1 MACFPLPGCSTV
13 TARLLWTCC
22 NLKQFYFFSFLC
34 AGRSCHL
41 AASIVHVERC
51 WPFTRR
57 TSIRRQPCPRHSVFL
72 PSTCVILFAVPA
84 SSFTNQISFPFFL
97 LFCAAYYY
105 SHLTSSCNTPFSIQL
120 HVLTLSFSFPFPL
133 LPSPSLLLRC
143 VVCVPRFICFLSQRH
158 GAAQGLETLQ
168 STLVR
173 SRRSSLEPPSLPTS
187 TYVYLCSSFFL
198 FIYVVTISSH
208 LKFLTR
214 SSLQRFQLHLLQVFD
229 APTLNGFMALGR
241 PAWKETRAALQKLL
255 SKEDATLQGDAEL
268 RAKVL
273 IPIADVTMAMYVV
286 GVIVVIVEPPFVY
299 L

>member
-1 MACFPLPGCSTV
+1 MQVARVILQ
-13 TARLLWTCC
+13 RLLYTLNAVGHLHAALPFVANHAPAILCFC
-22 NLKQFYFFSFLC
+22 QVHALYYLPSQQVLLQIRFYFHSFC
-34 AGRSCHL
+34 C
-41 AASIVHVERC
+41 
-51 WPFTRR
+51 
-57 TSIRRQPCPRHSVFL
+57 SVL
-72 PSTCVILFAVPA
+72 P
-84 SSFTNQISFPFFL
+84 
-97 LFCAAYYY
+97 YYY